1 MKRRSYKSLIESIS
15 LPSISRYLEYKGWEI
30 DKSCQNKNVIVF
42 NRSFSDSEDRYTIV
56 LPSRESFIDF
66 YPKIVDAINTLSFL
80 EDRDVDVI
88 LNDIITLDV
97 DILELRIVSEFA
109 EKGSIPLR
117 FAADF
122 VSGIKNLVISSACT
136 EENPRPY
143 YVNPTQSSLSYGD
156 IFRFGQTNIG
166 SFIITIESSPI
177 IGDCGVQIKV
187 NDDCTLSEDIP
198 FQRRIMRRI
207 QKALYQVE
215 HFGDHTNIDEFIKTA
230 FEDGLNAN
238 MCDAIL
244 ALKTADE
251 PVTIESCFKLS
262 KLTRNCDDIPERIV
276 LSNNSFHIIEA
287 ISKAYRGIRKTEEVT
302 IEGKIKSLTVDNI
315 SDSEKVNG
323 YVTIQFEYE
332 GKKRN
337 VKTYLEGDDYKAACD
352 AHKEQ
357 NTITVRGILD
367 KTSKSWY
374 LDLPKNFRIIREYE
388 GQNC

>member
-1 MKRRSYKSLIESIS
+1 MRQRDYKSLYKSVSLSSIS
-15 LPSISRYLEYKGWEI
+15 KYLECNGWEI
-30 DKSCQNKNVIVF
+30 DNSCQNKNVIVF
-42 NRSFSDSEDRYTIV
+42 GSEDGCTIV

-66 YPKIVDAINTLSFL
+66 YPKIVDAINTLSVL
-80 EDRDVDVI
+80 ENRDVDDI
-88 LNDIITLDV
+88 LNDIINLDV

-109 EKGSIPLR
+109 KKGSIPLK

-143 YVNPTQSSLSYGD
+143 YINPTQSSLSYGD

-177 IGDCGVQIKV
+177 IGDCGLQIKV

-215 HFGDHTNIDEFIKTA
+215 HFSDHANIDEFIKTA
-230 FEDGLNAN
+230 FEDGINAN

-244 ALKTADE
+244 DLKTVDE
-251 PVTIESCFKLS
+251 SVTIESCFKLS
-262 KLTRNCDDIPERIV
+262 KLVRSCDNIPERIV

-287 ISKAYRGIRKTEEVT
+287 ISKAYRDIRKTEEVT
-302 IEGKIKSLTVDNI
+302 IEGKIRSLTVGNI
-315 SDSEKVNG
+315 ANSENVNG

-337 VKTYLEGDDYKAACD
+337 VKTYLEGDDYKVACD
-352 AHKEQ
+352 AHKDQ
-357 NTITVRGILD
+357 RKITVKGILD

-374 LDLPKNFRIIREYE
+374 LDLPRNFRIVSNYE
-388 GQNC
+388 AQNSLQR